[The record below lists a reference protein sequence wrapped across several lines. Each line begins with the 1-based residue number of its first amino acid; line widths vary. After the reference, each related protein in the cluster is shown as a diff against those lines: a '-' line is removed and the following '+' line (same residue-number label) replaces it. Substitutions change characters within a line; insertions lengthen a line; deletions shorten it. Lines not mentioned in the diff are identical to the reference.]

1 MASADFNKFG
11 AIADALPGVL
21 SQIVR
26 KAAFDVQAQAQV
38 NAPVDTGFLKN
49 SIYTVTSESSSYSS
63 VSSPTKKDSSVLPEV
78 EKPEDDQT
86 AYVAVGANYGLF
98 VEVGTRH
105 TPAHP
110 YLSPAVETVRPAF
123 EDALSK
129 VEDKLREAGI

>member
-1 MASADFNKFG
+1 MTQTFNKFG
-11 AIADALPGVL
+11 DIANVLPGII

-26 KAAFDVQAQAQV
+26 KAALDVQSHAQV

-49 SIYTVTSESSSYSS
+49 SIYTVTSESSSYGS
-63 VSSPTKKDSSVLPEV
+63 VSSPTKKDSSILPEV

-98 VEVGTRH
+98 VEAGTRH

-110 YLSPAVETVRPAF
+110 YLSPAVEAVRPTF
-123 EDALSK
+123 EEAMSK